1 MDRDANG
8 QIQIKEDGMGESL
21 FDLVGEYKE
30 LYAMLTDTDEDDKEL
45 VETSLETVQFEIEK
59 KAEGYLAI
67 LERLDMEEAAAEKQK
82 EYWTKVVNARKNG
95 KKWMKQ
101 HIADAMMMMGVDE
114 IQAGGKKFKLQPN
127 GGVLPLQFVPNKE
140 VPQNYMKITYEK
152 DNDKIRKALES
163 GEKLDFAY
171 LGQRGKSVRVK

>member
-1 MDRDANG
+1 
-8 QIQIKEDGMGESL
+8 
-21 FDLVGEYKE
+21 
-30 LYAMLTDTDEDDKEL
+30 
-45 VETSLETVQFEIEK
+45 
-59 KAEGYLAI
+59 
-67 LERLDMEEAAAEKQK
+67 
-82 EYWTKVVNARKNG
+82 
-95 KKWMKQ
+95 MKQ

-140 VPQNYMKITYEK
+140 VPQNYMKIVYEK